1 MKSQKGVTLTSL
13 IIYIIAMVIVVGT
26 TATLTNYFYGNIDK
40 LSERTQASKE
50 YTSFNSYFTGEIN
63 KKGNQVLKDE
73 SNESKIIFTSGNQYT
88 YLEGKIYFNKILIC
102 RDVSSCRF
110 IYNES
115 TNEVTASI
123 TISGKNYTNTYK
135 LV

>member
-88 YLEGKIYFNKILIC
+88 YYTIKFCGMQDILCEFSCIFVHGCNWPYVKNNVNKNIDKTLI
-102 RDVSSCRF
+102 
-110 IYNES
+110 
-115 TNEVTASI
+115 
-123 TISGKNYTNTYK
+123 
-135 LV
+135 

>member
-1 MKSQKGVTLTSL
+1 MSIDDSAFLKIFRNCFDLTSL
-13 IIYIIAMVIVVGT
+13 DNGQRR
-26 TATLTNYFYGNIDK
+26 FP
-40 LSERTQASKE
+40 EPP
-50 YTSFNSYFTGEIN
+50 
-63 KKGNQVLKDE
+63 
-73 SNESKIIFTSGNQYT
+73 ESKIIFTSGNQYT